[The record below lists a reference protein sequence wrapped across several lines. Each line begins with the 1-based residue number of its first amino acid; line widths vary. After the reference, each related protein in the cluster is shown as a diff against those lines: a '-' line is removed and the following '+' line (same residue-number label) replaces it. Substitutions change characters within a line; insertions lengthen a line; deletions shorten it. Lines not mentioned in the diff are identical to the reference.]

1 MTREEIE
8 EEFKKQIENGNQ
20 SALQELKSH
29 PNLCKFYKDNFDK
42 FSDLIKSQGPKQAIV
57 EMKKKGMPIKEEISY
72 FDVFIQQINSAIQKG
87 HIKKSDL

>member
-57 EMKKKGMPIKEEISY
+57 EMKKKIATAYK
-72 FDVFIQQINSAIQKG
+72 IQRKICYKYDKHRS
-87 HIKKSDL
+87 